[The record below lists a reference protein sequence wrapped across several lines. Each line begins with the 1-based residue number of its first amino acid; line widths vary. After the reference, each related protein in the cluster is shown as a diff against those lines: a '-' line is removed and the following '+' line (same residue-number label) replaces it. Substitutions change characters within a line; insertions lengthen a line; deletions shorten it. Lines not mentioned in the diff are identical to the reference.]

1 MLRLLR
7 ENLRYHWGLLAVT
20 VAVGMVPAS
29 LVGIVLLTSRAGPQP
44 VVVSLLFSMVV
55 ASGVAAFIVIGRDAG
70 EHRPVLHLL
79 LGVPLRAVALSRVL
93 TPVVLQLAGSAAAM
107 ALALGAFV
115 VLERERYDRLVA
127 ILPFVA
133 AQLLFVGQLVLAAQE
148 ILAARR
154 DRRGHLWPA
163 ALAAL
168 LAALAFFAWVEVFAK
183 TAMGWKTGLV
193 LALTAV
199 LGLGNLALFERR
211 RSFVR

>member
-20 VAVGMVPAS
+20 VAFGMVPAA
-29 LVGIVLLTSRAGPQP
+29 LAGIVLLTSNAGHGP
-44 VVVSLLFSMVV
+44 VVVSLLFSMTV
-55 ASGVAAFIVIGRDAG
+55 ASGVAAFIVIGRDTG
-70 EHRPVLHLL
+70 EHRPTLHLL
-79 LGVPLRAVALSRVL
+79 LGVPLRAVSLSRVL
-93 TPVVLQLAGSAAAM
+93 TPVVLQLAGSAVAM
-107 ALALGAFV
+107 ALALGAFF

-133 AQLLFVGQLVLAAQE
+133 AQLLFVGQLVLSVQE

-154 DRRGHLWPA
+154 DRRGPLWPA
-163 ALAAL
+163 ALTTA
-168 LAALAFFAWVEVFAK
+168 LAALAFFAWIEVFAK

-211 RSFVR
+211 RSFVK